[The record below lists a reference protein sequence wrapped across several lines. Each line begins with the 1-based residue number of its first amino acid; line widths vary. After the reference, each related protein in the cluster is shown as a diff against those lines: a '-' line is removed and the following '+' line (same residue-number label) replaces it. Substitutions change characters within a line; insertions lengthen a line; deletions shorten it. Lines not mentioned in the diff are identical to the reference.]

1 MECNNILFIFIVFSQ
16 LCTLLA
22 ILLNFKNTK
31 MKNNPIKIIDNTM
44 EDDHDFMVERINA
57 LNDHIKIEKEENQ
70 ELDKKIRL
78 FKQELYDKIKELED
92 LKMQLKALQN
102 QLTLYFSNDK
112 KV

>member
-1 MECNNILFIFIVFSQ
+1 
-16 LCTLLA
+16 
-22 ILLNFKNTK
+22 

-57 LNDHIKIEKEENQ
+57 LYDHIKIEKEENQ

-78 FKQELYDKIKELED
+78 FKQELYDKNKELED

-112 KV
+112 KVWYK

>member
-57 LNDHIKIEKEENQ
+57 LIDHIKIEYEENP
-70 ELDKKIRL
+70 KL
-78 FKQELYDKIKELED
+78 FEISSDIKEF
-92 LKMQLKALQN
+92 LKDIELKRI
-102 QLTLYFSNDK
+102 
-112 KV
+112 